1 MKINES
7 KPAIVGV
14 GAFMAAS
21 FGVALSAS
29 MDEDA
34 NNLFVAESL
43 DDIDVLAAEDDEEA
57 SCGEGQCGEDDD
69 EEDGDDEG
77 ECGEDEG
84 GCGEGQ
90 CGEEEDDADED
101 DEDADEEEEEETTE
115 E

>member
-1 MKINES
+1 MQNNES

-21 FGVALSAS
+21 LGVALSAS
-29 MDEDA
+29 LDQDS
-34 NNLFVAESL
+34 NSLFVAESL
-43 DDIDVLAAEDDEEA
+43 DDTDVLAAEDEEEA
-57 SCGEGQCGEDDD
+57 KCGEGQCGEDDD
-69 EEDGDDEG
+69 DDDGDDEG

-90 CGEEEDDADED
+90 CGEEDDADD
-101 DEDADEEEEEETTE
+101 DEDADEEDEEETSE

>member
-1 MKINES
+1 MQINES

-21 FGVALSAS
+21 LGVALSAS
-29 MDEDA
+29 LDEEA

-43 DDIDVLAAEDDEEA
+43 DDIDVLSAEDDEEA
-57 SCGEGQCGEDDD
+57 KCGEGQCGEDDD
-69 EEDGDDEG
+69 ADDEGDDEG

-90 CGEEEDDADED
+90 CGEEDDADE
-101 DEDADEEEEEETTE
+101 DEDADEEEEESTE

>member
-21 FGVALSAS
+21 LGVSLSAS
-29 MDEDA
+29 LDEDA
-34 NNLFVAESL
+34 TNLFVAESL
-43 DDIDVLAAEDDEEA
+43 DDIDVLAAEDEEEA
-57 SCGEGQCGEDDD
+57 SCGEGQCGDDEDD
-69 EEDGDDEG
+69 EDGDDEG

-90 CGEEEDDADED
+90 CGEEDDADED